1 MKLHDLLEMSAKD
14 IESAEDMLKRKFL
27 SASIILNFTKHFA
40 DRIIDGA
47 RDEHVARDNITV
59 REMIDVFAKIYSR
72 HNQIFKQ
79 AADFQDELKRGEFE
93 GVIKDLMLKIN
104 ISYGLEFNKS
114 RGKYVMTCITIMKR
128 DKFKT
133 KNTDHVVEV

>member
-1 MKLHDLLEMSAKD
+1 MSAKD

>member
-1 MKLHDLLEMSAKD
+1 MKLNDLLEMSAKE

-27 SASIILNFTKHFA
+27 SANIILNFTKHFA

-59 REMIDVFAKIYSR
+59 HEMIDMFAKIYSH
-72 HNQIFKQ
+72 HNKIFKQ
-79 AADFQDELKRGEFE
+79 AKDFQDEVKRGEFE
-93 GVIKDLMLKIN
+93 GVIKDLMSKIN

-114 RGKYVMTCITIMKR
+114 KGKYVMTCITIMKR
-128 DKFKT
+128 DKFHT
-133 KNTDHVVEV
+133 KSTDHVVEV